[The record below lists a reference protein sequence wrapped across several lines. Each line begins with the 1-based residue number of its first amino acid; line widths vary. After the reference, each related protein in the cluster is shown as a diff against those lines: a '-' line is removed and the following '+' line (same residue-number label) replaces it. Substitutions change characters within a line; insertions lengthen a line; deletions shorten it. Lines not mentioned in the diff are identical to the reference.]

1 LDGVET
7 SVWTAAK
14 DSIEFPLSRLTGE
27 GERGCRDMKRR
38 VSPELAERI
47 RLFRKNPTPAEK
59 LLWERLRDRKLGGF
73 KFRRQHPLLGR
84 FVVDFYCPEGRLVI
98 ELDGGVHR
106 LRVEEDRIGQAERAG
121 YRVLRFG
128 NDEVLGNVEEVLDKI
143 LEALG

>member
-1 LDGVET
+1 
-7 SVWTAAK
+7 
-14 DSIEFPLSRLTGE
+14 
-27 GERGCRDMKRR
+27 MKRR

-59 LLWERLRDRKLGGF
+59 LLWERLRDRKPGGF

-106 LRVEEDRIGQAERAG
+106 LRVEEDRIRQAELERAG

-128 NDEVLGNVEEVLDKI
+128 NDEV
-143 LEALG
+143 